1 MQPAPP
7 SSFSPDGSPG
17 KVRSLLP
24 DISIRDHRQPYNALP
39 KIESPSE
46 DPMLKGRHSKWYARR
61 KELEAELRREFNLPD
76 DAAAVLSQLGARK
89 ANPISFGRPPPV
101 PKPRISK
108 STLPPIPKP
117 AAEEVA
123 RPRWGLTEDNPEER
137 KLSDLRSES
146 DEDAHAAASWWKQ
159 EQDQLEKQ
167 RQRLDA
173 SAHDEQSKAVL
184 AKEPQEDDQHNSTS
198 LDKTMH
204 IRPSSWRN
212 GGTPVGFH
220 VGRSSKPQLEV
231 SERTRGRAEDVP
243 APSPIALPRAAR
255 REDHAESCAVEA
267 PWRSKARELEEIAS
281 AHKRQR
287 EREKQQRE
295 AMDAQ
300 AAQQEQLFAEQQAQL
315 KEQLEQRKREIR
327 QKEETR
333 LEEMKREEMRRV
345 EKEREEA
352 EKRRQEQEEWE
363 RAIRQRFEEEA
374 KQLKAAQQKANE
386 EDDLLLQQK
395 REEAQKR
402 QEEREERRRHE
413 LEQKE
418 QQRSRQREDA
428 QRIRAEMASELRS
441 NSSTPIPKPSVLPSM
456 PAPRIPPSMPP
467 PPSFIKRT
475 QPAPRQS
482 PQEPAAAGTSKRG
495 SATRVQPTSAPPDQC
510 TPGPGIGAAAM
521 GSNALQAAKA
531 AAMRDLLSL
540 KQHPGLEARRK
551 GFKELLRAWH
561 PDKNPKN
568 SEVATVVFQML
579 QSEQSRVLES

>member
-7 SSFSPDGSPG
+7 LPLSPDGSPG

-24 DISIRDHRQPYNALP
+24 DIAMKDHRQSYNSLP

-46 DPMLKGRHSKWYARR
+46 DPMLRGRHSKWYARR
-61 KELEAELRREFNLPD
+61 RELEAELRREFNLPE
-76 DAAAVLSQLGARK
+76 DAAAVLSQFGARK

-117 AAEEVA
+117 AEEVT
-123 RPRWGLTEDNPEER
+123 RPRWGLAEDYPEER
-137 KLSDLRSES
+137 KSSNLRSES
-146 DEDAHAAASWWKQ
+146 DGDVHAAASWWKQ
-159 EQDQLEKQ
+159 EQDQLEKE
-167 RQRLDA
+167 RQRFDA

-184 AKEPQEDDQHNSTS
+184 AKELQEDDQRNSTF
-198 LDKTMH
+198 LDRTMH

-212 GGTPVGFH
+212 GMPVEGH
-220 VGRSSKPQLEV
+220 VGRSGKPQLEV

-243 APSPIALPRAAR
+243 TLSPVALSPAEG
-255 REDHAESCAVEA
+255 REGDDESCAVEA
-267 PWRSKARELEEIAS
+267 PWRSKARELEEIAL

-287 EREKQQRE
+287 EREKQNRE
-295 AMDAQ
+295 AMDAH
-300 AAQQEQLFAEQQAQL
+300 AERQEQLFAEQQAQR
-315 KEQLEQRKREIR
+315 KEQLEQQKREIR
-327 QKEETR
+327 QKEEKR
-333 LEEMKREEMRRV
+333 LEEMKREEMRRA

-352 EKRRQEQEEWE
+352 GKRRQEQEEWE

-374 KQLKAAQQKANE
+374 KQLKAAQQKAHE
-386 EDDLLLQQK
+386 EDELLLQRR

-402 QEEREERRRHE
+402 QEEREERRRQE

-418 QQRSRQREDA
+418 QQRSRQRADA
-428 QRIRAEMASELRS
+428 ERVRAEMGPEPRS
-441 NSSTPIPKPSVLPSM
+441 NSSTPIPKPSFSPSM
-456 PAPRIPPSMPP
+456 PAPRIPPNMPP
-467 PPSFIKRT
+467 PPSFIKRP

-482 PQEPAAAGTSKRG
+482 PQEPATAGTSRRG
-495 SATRVQPTSAPPDQC
+495 GATRAQPNPVPPDQC
-510 TPGPGIGAAAM
+510 TPGPGIGAAAT
-521 GSNALQAAKA
+521 GGNANLQAAKT